1 MKIAK
6 VIIFGSLVLMV
17 AQNGFAGVDKGS
29 ETITANIEKRIAGV
43 TEHGSQSSLIVTNN
57 PEMKS
62 VSQYSNETE
71 MPEKTAVDAKH
82 NYATNSKSE
91 QSKCEAWQQYCIAKN
106 SKEASVRSESY
117 AEAIKHLNDAISYG
131 GESPDV
137 LLLGS
142 RIYRGVGGI
151 SYAKQ
156 YFSKAAA
163 IYLDD
168 VLRNPK
174 AIEANLKA
182 AIILYAG
189 DVRYWDTYDESKKKA
204 RVYADKVLELY
215 NNKQA
220 EKMIQTSEELYL
232 EEAAALAFL
241 VKENVSDC
249 EVHFAKAERIWNK
262 DVDRNNSKLI
272 KRIES
277 DFQDI
282 TNRQTV
288 SKEQNISGGGN
299 SYKPYALFKEYPQQ
313 GKWLWPVSKP
323 TEAHKEFL
331 LNCLTGFYLKI

>member
-6 VIIFGSLVLMV
+6 VVVLGTLVLTV
-17 AQNGFAGVDKGS
+17 AQSGFAGVDKGT
-29 ETITANIEKRIAGV
+29 ETISVNIEEQIANITGN
-43 TEHGSQSSLIVTNN
+43 GSQSGLVTNN

-62 VSQYSNETE
+62 DSQYGNVAEATE
-71 MPEKTAVDAKH
+71 KATVDAKH
-82 NYATNSKSE
+82 NFATNSKSE
-91 QSKCEAWQQYCIAKN
+91 QSKFEAWQQYCVAKN

-117 AEAIKHLNDAISYG
+117 AEAIKHLNDALSYD
-131 GESPDV
+131 GERPDV

-151 SYAKQ
+151 SFAKQ

-168 VLRNPK
+168 ALRNPEV
-174 AIEANLKA
+174 IEANIKA

-189 DVRYWDTYDESKKKA
+189 VVRYWDTYDDSKKKA

-215 NNKQA
+215 YNKQA
-220 EKMIQTSEELYL
+220 EKMIQASEELYL

-241 VKENVSDC
+241 IKENVSDC
-249 EVHFAKAERIWNK
+249 EVHFAKADKIWNK
-262 DVDRNNSKLI
+262 NVDRNNSKLI
-272 KRIES
+272 KRIEA

-288 SKEQNISGGGN
+288 SKAQNISGEVN

-331 LNCLTGFYLKI
+331 LNCLTGFI